1 VARLSALQKL
11 DLAEELIDLCADAIR
26 LRHPK
31 AKALLYL
38 RADKVR
44 LWPDARLVPAVGN
57 MRAWVAEHD
66 RANGRPHIVVV
77 GE

>member
-1 VARLSALQKL
+1 MTRLSAIQKL

-44 LWPDARLVPAVGN
+44 SWPDARLVPAVEH
-57 MRAWVAEHD
+57 MRAWVTEHD
-66 RANGRPHIVVV
+66 QENSRPHIVVV